1 MSKINLR
8 KHSSFIT
15 QIYQQDVIDIKQSE
29 GNPQT
34 RIQPV
39 TWPSEALAQLGSIPV
54 GECKRSMFYK
64 ILGSTPSEPMSVHG
78 RYICDAGNLYESY
91 HVERFKKSG
100 MFVSDQTRVEF
111 ALPNSKNNVFVTGR
125 MDVVIETDGVK
136 KSIEL
141 KSVSAYKAP
150 KVMGDS
156 KTLPLP
162 ASNNLM
168 QSILYNYFLTRTE
181 AGQALDIEETY
192 LMYINRS
199 DNSIFY
205 YQVSLDDNNYPIIKA
220 IDQAGKELYE
230 FKLADASSFD
240 QLLSQPGNFTG
251 DEARLAELRIN
262 VADIFNK
269 FDLVYDYTNNKIL
282 PSQDYSIVYNSAE
295 VEREFKLG
303 RISKI
308 KYNKTQK
315 GEALGDSKCAY
326 CMYRTKCMNDSG
338 LTLK

>member
-8 KHSSFIT
+8 KHTSFIT
-15 QIYQQDVIDIKQSE
+15 KIYQQDVIDIKQNE

-39 TWPSEALAQLGSIPV
+39 AWPSEALAQLGTIPV
-54 GECKRSMFYK
+54 GECKRSIFYK
-64 ILGSTPSEPMSVHG
+64 ILGSAPTEPMSVHG

-91 HVERFKKSG
+91 HIDRFKKSG
-100 MFVSDQTRVEF
+100 MYIAEQSKVEF
-111 ALPNSKNNVFVTGR
+111 AVPESKNHVVVTGR
-125 MDVVIETDGVK
+125 MDVIIETDGIK

-156 KTLPLP
+156 KTLALP
-162 ASNNLM
+162 ATNNLM
-168 QSILYNYFLTRTE
+168 QSILYNYYLTRTE
-181 AGQALDIEETY
+181 QGKALGIEETY

-199 DNSIFY
+199 DGSIFY
-205 YQVSLDDNNYPIIKA
+205 YQVSLDEENYPVIKA

-230 FKLADASSFD
+230 FKLKDAQSFD
-240 QLLSQPGNFTG
+240 QLLSQPGNFAG

-262 VADIFNK
+262 ISDIFSK
-269 FDLVYDYTNNKIL
+269 FDLVYDYTNNKML
-282 PSQDYSIVYNSAE
+282 PSQDYSVIYNSDE
-295 VEREFKLG
+295 IEREYKLG
-303 RISKI
+303 RISKM

-315 GEALGDSKCAY
+315 GEVLGDSKCAY
-326 CMYRTKCMNDSG
+326 CSYRTKCMADSG
-338 LTLK
+338 ITFK